1 MLLLCRPRQI
11 PIPFVKKG
19 IGFFEVTGKKFPKL
33 QAAQSKRRRSRLT
46 DVIDAMRL
54 ISWH

>member
-33 QAAQSKRRRSRLT
+33 QAAQSKRRRSWLT
-46 DVIDAMRL
+46 AVIDAMHL